1 MATSL
6 QSRFTMSLLL
16 KRKPKTLWGELVMS
30 HVSFCTLMRLWMLLE
45 SSPSKCYSQ
54 REINVQEGEVFGRR
68 DGVIK
73 KEVWDAILAKT

>member
-1 MATSL
+1 
-6 QSRFTMSLLL
+6 
-16 KRKPKTLWGELVMS
+16 MS
-30 HVSFCTLMRLWMLLE
+30 HVSFCTLMRLWLLLE

>member
-1 MATSL
+1 
-6 QSRFTMSLLL
+6 MSQV
-16 KRKPKTLWGELVMS
+16 P
-30 HVSFCTLMRLWMLLE
+30 FCTLMRLRTLLE

-54 REINVQEGEVFGRR
+54 GEINVQEGEVFGGR